1 LKLEQRLAVFGVDY
15 MYKHYINVTDISNK
29 SKVEFTLN
37 NIKVEVGLATIVLK
51 VQIRGKFHGYS

>member
-1 LKLEQRLAVFGVDY
+1 

-37 NIKVEVGLATIVLK
+37 NIKVEVGLAIIVLK
-51 VQIRGKFHGYS
+51 VQIRGKFHGYSKYDSKTKC